1 MQDTSVMERYFRAC
15 QTPAP
20 ATAPRAAGTQ
30 NLFRDSLTAPEP
42 EKVMIELGRFQ
53 IDLEMRTLQLNG
65 ETVQL
70 GSRAFDIL
78 AAVASADG
86 RLVTKDEL
94 MNIVWPNTIVEEN
107 NIQVHLS
114 ALRKVLGRDRDL
126 ILTVPGRGYQLR
138 QRRTNVLSDEAGVR
152 ASGIRASGIRASGVQ
167 ASASRAWRDRRLPTP
182 KSGLLGRDLAVRQ
195 IRALLEQTH
204 VLTLVG
210 AGGIGKTSV
219 AVEAAH
225 HSSADFEEPVCFVE
239 LAQLT
244 TEEAVLRAIVERC
257 GLSVPDPQVDV
268 EQVVAALARQRRLLV
283 LDNAEHVIGIMA
295 HIVEALV
302 AGNDALRVLVTSREP
317 LRIMPETVFRV
328 EPLDVPLP
336 HSADADIL
344 RCSAVTLFLQ
354 HANSL
359 QGNVGSDSTELQLVG
374 EICRRL
380 DGIPLAIELAA
391 ARVVALGVEGVHRRL
406 DDRMA
411 ILAGGYRT
419 ALPRHQTL
427 RATFDWSFAILD
439 QNARSLFR
447 RLAVFGDAFTFE
459 AMCAVACDEAY
470 TVANA
475 IGSIG
480 ELVAKSLV
488 GVEFEG
494 PVAKYRLSEST
505 RAYAMAKLQ
514 AEGEQDDISARHARY
529 LPATRQSAA

>member
-1 MQDTSVMERYFRAC
+1 
-15 QTPAP
+15 
-20 ATAPRAAGTQ
+20 
-30 NLFRDSLTAPEP
+30 
-42 EKVMIELGRFQ
+42 MIELGRFQ
-53 IDLEMRTLQLNG
+53 IDLEMRTLQQNG

-78 AAVASADG
+78 AAVASANG
-86 RLVTKDEL
+86 RLVTKSEL
-94 MNIVWPNTIVEEN
+94 MDIVWPDTVVEEN

-114 ALRKVLGRDRDL
+114 ALRKVLGPDRDL

-138 QRRTNVLSDEAGVR
+138 QRRTNTLPEGAGVW
-152 ASGIRASGIRASGVQ
+152 ASDIWAIGSQVSGV
-167 ASASRAWRDRRLPTP
+167 RHLPPP
-182 KSGLLGRDLAVRQ
+182 KRGLLGRAQALRQ
-195 IRALLEQTH
+195 IRAMLEQTH

-219 AVEAAH
+219 AIEAAH
-225 HSSADFEEPVCFVE
+225 HCAADFEEPVCFVE

-244 TEEAVLRAIVERC
+244 TEEAVLRAIVESC
-257 GLSVPDPQVDV
+257 GLSVPGPQVDV
-268 EQVVAALARQRRLLV
+268 GRVTAALAGRRRLLL
-283 LDNAEHVIGIMA
+283 LDNAEHVIGTVA
-295 HIVEALV
+295 HIVEALL

-328 EPLDVPLP
+328 EPLDVPP
-336 HSADADIL
+336 PRSTDADIL
-344 RCSAVTLFLQ
+344 RCSAVSLFLQ
-354 HANSL
+354 RASSL
-359 QGNVGSDSTELQLVG
+359 QGTVGSDSAELQLVG

-391 ARVVALGVEGVHRRL
+391 ARVVTLGLEGVYQRL

-411 ILAGGYRT
+411 ILSGGYRT

-427 RATFDWSFAILD
+427 RATFDWSFAILE
-439 QNARSLFR
+439 QNARTLFR

-470 TVANA
+470 TMANA

-488 GVEFEG
+488 SVEFEG

-505 RAYAMAKLQ
+505 RAYAMEKLH
-514 AEGEQDDISARHARY
+514 AEGEQGDITARHARY
-529 LPATRQSAA
+529 LPATRRSAA

>member
-1 MQDTSVMERYFRAC
+1 
-15 QTPAP
+15 
-20 ATAPRAAGTQ
+20 
-30 NLFRDSLTAPEP
+30 
-42 EKVMIELGRFQ
+42 MIELGRFQ
-53 IDLEMRTLQLNG
+53 LDLKMRTLQRNS

-78 AAVASADG
+78 AAVASANG

-94 MNIVWPNTIVEEN
+94 MKTVWPDTIVEEN

-114 ALRKVLGRDRDL
+114 ALRKVLGPDRDL

-138 QRRTNVLSDEAGVR
+138 QRPAYALLDEAGVR
-152 ASGIRASGIRASGVQ
+152 ASGIRASGIRASG
-167 ASASRAWRDRRLPTP
+167 ARRLPPP

-195 IRALLEQTH
+195 IRATLEQAH

-219 AVEAAH
+219 AIEAAH
-225 HSSADFEEPVCFVE
+225 HSSADFVEPVCFVDLVA
-239 LAQLT
+239 LA
-244 TEEAVLRAIVERC
+244 TEEAMLRAIVESC
-257 GLSVPDPQVDV
+257 ELPVPDPQVNV
-268 EQVVAALARQRRLLV
+268 EQVAATLARQRRLLV
-283 LDNAEHVIGIMA
+283 FDNAEHVICTVA
-295 HIVEALV
+295 RIVEALV

-328 EPLDVPLP
+328 EPLDVPP
-336 HSADADIL
+336 PRSTDADIL
-344 RCSAVTLFLQ
+344 RCSAVNLFLQ

-359 QGNVGSDSTELQLVG
+359 QGKVGSDGSEIQLVG

-391 ARVVALGVEGVHRRL
+391 ARVVALGVEGVYRRL

-411 ILAGGYRT
+411 ILSGGYRT

-427 RATFDWSFAILD
+427 RATFDWSFALLD

-480 ELVAKSLV
+480 ELVAISLIS
-488 GVEFEG
+488 VEFEG

-505 RAYAMAKLQ
+505 RVYAMAKLQ
-514 AEGEQDDISARHARY
+514 AEGEQEDITARHAHY
-529 LPATRQSAA
+529 LPATRRSAA

>member
-1 MQDTSVMERYFRAC
+1 
-15 QTPAP
+15 
-20 ATAPRAAGTQ
+20 
-30 NLFRDSLTAPEP
+30 
-42 EKVMIELGRFQ
+42 MIELGRFQ
-53 IDLEMRTLQLNG
+53 IDLEMRMLQLNG

-94 MNIVWPNTIVEEN
+94 MNIVWPDTIVEEN

-114 ALRKVLGRDRDL
+114 ALRKVLGQDRDL

-138 QRRTNVLSDEAGVR
+138 QRRRNALSDEAGVR
-152 ASGIRASGIRASGVQ
+152 ASGIRASGSQALRAS
-167 ASASRAWRDRRLPTP
+167 RLPPP
-182 KSGLLGRDLAVRQ
+182 KSRLLGRDLAVRQ
-195 IRALLEQTH
+195 IRALLEQTP

-210 AGGIGKTSV
+210 AGGIGKTTV

-257 GLSVPDPQVDV
+257 GLSVPDPRVDV

-328 EPLDVPLP
+328 EPLDVPPP
-336 HSADADIL
+336 HSTDADIL
-344 RCSAVTLFLQ
+344 RCSAVNLFLR

-359 QGNVGSDSTELQLVG
+359 QGKVGSDSTELQLVG

-406 DDRMA
+406 DNRMA

-459 AMCAVACDEAY
+459 AMCAVVCDEAY
-470 TVANA
+470 TVSNA

-494 PVAKYRLSEST
+494 PVARYRLSEST

-514 AEGEQDDISARHARY
+514 AEGEQDDIAARHARY